1 MVGNVNVLEQTAYF
15 PSGPVEI
22 VYQKSENDLKLVS
35 QVPITH
41 GKSKPN
47 KQNPKIGILEGLV
60 VPRQI

>member
-41 GKSKPN
+41 GMRENNYSVNLNLNLTN
-47 KQNPKIGILEGLV
+47 KIQK
-60 VPRQI
+60 

>member
-35 QVPITH
+35 YLGRITDLS
-41 GKSKPN
+41 GWSA
-47 KQNPKIGILEGLV
+47 GDDC
-60 VPRQI
+60 

>member
-41 GKSKPN
+41 GMRENTYSVNLNLTN
-47 KQNPKIGILEGLV
+47 KIQK
-60 VPRQI
+60 

>member
-35 QVPITH
+35 QVHSLYETV
-41 GKSKPN
+41 KTATFLKCVSS
-47 KQNPKIGILEGLV
+47 
-60 VPRQI
+60 

>member
-35 QVPITH
+35 Y
-41 GKSKPN
+41 
-47 KQNPKIGILEGLV
+47 LERVYSEIVTWKVDMQIFLLV
-60 VPRQI
+60 KFQYRK